1 MLKTL
6 ATQSLRPFSRKEVAQ
21 ELLNRRIARKS
32 LIAFTEYTLDGYEPA
47 SHHHLIA
54 EALEAVERGEIKRLM
69 INMPPRHGKSEL
81 ASRRFPAWYLGRNPD
96 KQIIA
101 ASYNQDLATD
111 FGRDV
116 RNIVNEPAF
125 GKVFEVGLSEDSRAA
140 NRWNTDKRG
149 VYVAAGIGTATTGRG
164 AHILL
169 IDDPVKDR
177 EEAESELKRERAW
190 NWYTSVARTRLM
202 PGGAIIVIQTRWH
215 EDDLT
220 GRLIEQEEKNGSNTW
235 HKLILPAINEKGEAL
250 WPEWYPIDALQEIRQ
265 EISFTSVRDWESLYQ
280 QNPTPDEGT
289 FFRREWF
296 RRHKVVPQNVFKYGS
311 SDYAVSEDKGDYTEH
326 VLAGIDPDGVI
337 YVSEDSWHKQATADV
352 WVEAKLDLIK
362 KHKPFCWFG
371 EAGVIQ
377 KAVEPALKRRM
388 IERKV
393 YGRLEW
399 IPSINDKPTRA
410 RALQARA
417 AMGLVSLPE
426 GPEGDRMLEQ
436 LIAFPAGKHDDFV
449 DALGTIG
456 RAIDEAHP
464 AMQHVVKQADTKKTG
479 YSPVKRRKAVG
490 WR

>member
-1 MLKTL
+1 MVT
-6 ATQSLRPFSRKEVAQ
+6 
-21 ELLNRRIARKS
+21 
-32 LIAFTEYTLDGYEPA
+32 
-47 SHHHLIA
+47 
-54 EALEAVERGEIKRLM
+54 
-69 INMPPRHGKSEL
+69 MPPRHGKSEL
-81 ASRRFPAWYLGRNPD
+81 VTKRFPAWWLGNNP
-96 KQIIA
+96 KGQIIT
-101 ASYNQDLATD
+101 ASYNSDLARD
-111 FGRDV
+111 FGRSV
-116 RNIVNEPAF
+116 RNIVNGPRYANIF
-125 GKVFEVGLSEDSRAA
+125 DTRLASDSKAA
-140 NRWNTDKRG
+140 DRWNTNKDG
-149 VYVAAGIGTATTGRG
+149 AYVAAGVGTAVTGRG
-164 AHILL
+164 ADLL
-169 IDDPVKDR
+169 IIDDPLKDR
-177 EEAESELKRERAW
+177 AEADSELQRENVW
-190 NWYTSVARTRLM
+190 NWFTSTAYTRLM
-202 PGGAIIVIQTRWH
+202 PGGAVIVVQTRWH
-215 EDDLT
+215 EDDLS
-220 GRLIEQEEKNGSNTW
+220 GRLLEQMGAGGDQYFQ
-235 HKLILPAINEKGEAL
+235 LDLPAINEKGEAL
-250 WPEWYPIDALQEIRQ
+250 WPSRYDLRALQRIRSA
-265 EISFTSVRDWESLYQ
+265 IGPRDWSALYQ

-289 FFRREWF
+289 FFKREWF
-296 RRHKVVPQNVFKYGS
+296 RRHKAVPQNVFKYGS

-352 WVEAKLDLIK
+352 WVEAKLDLIA